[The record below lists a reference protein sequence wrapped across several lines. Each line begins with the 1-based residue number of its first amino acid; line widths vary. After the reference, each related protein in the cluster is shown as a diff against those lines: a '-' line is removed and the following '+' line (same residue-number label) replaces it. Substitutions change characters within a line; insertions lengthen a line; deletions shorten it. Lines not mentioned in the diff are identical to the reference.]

1 MIMLMRLMLPRR
13 GGTSATKLACP
24 DVCERVCRLMKV
36 ALGG

>member
-13 GGTSATKLACP
+13 GGTSATKPACA
-24 DVCERVCRLMKV
+24 DACERVCWPMKV